1 MSSKPDV
8 TLVDDLADD
17 AVTPYLPPTGDP
29 WLLPFYDVLSR
40 VTRVGR
46 RHAQLLALAGIGAG
60 DRVLDLG
67 CGTGNVALLVARSVP
82 GTVVTGLD
90 PDLPALRRATRKARR
105 ARVPLT
111 FVRGYGQAVPL
122 PDAAVDHVVSSLA
135 LHHVPDAD
143 RAATAAEIA
152 RVLRPGGVVTV
163 LDFGGHGDG
172 DGHGGGHGGGSI
184 LRAHLPRRESGV
196 AGRVRANMDDGI
208 VRLLADAGLVGSREV
223 ASGRIVGAPLTF
235 VQARKA

>member
-1 MSSKPDV
+1 MSTQPDV

-17 AVTPYLPPTGDP
+17 AVTPYLPPTGKTS
-29 WLLPFYDVLSR
+29 LLPFYDVLST
-40 VTRVGR
+40 VTRVRR
-46 RHAQLLALAGIGAG
+46 RHAQLVDLAGITPG

-67 CGTGNVALLVARSVP
+67 CGTGNVALLVARTVA

-111 FVRGYGQAVPL
+111 FVRGYGQRIPL
-122 PDAAVDHVVSSLA
+122 ADASVDRVVSSLA

-152 RVLRPGGVVTV
+152 RVLRPGGTVTI
-163 LDFGGHGDG
+163 LDFGGGAHR
-172 DGHGGGHGGGSI
+172 GHSAV
-184 LRAHLPRRESGV
+184 RAHLPRFGPAV
-196 AGRVRANMDDGI
+196 ADRVRANLDDGI
-208 VRLLADAGLVGSREV
+208 ARMLAGAGLVDAREV
-223 ASGRIVGAPLTF
+223 AHGRLAGAEITF
-235 VQARKA
+235 VSARKA